1 MGTRTASPRCRYGER
16 PQRDSVWRYICKN
29 TTCWLATAHDVT
41 TGVPQ
46 YKCRRENTSSAFSSS
61 LTGLFEACRVNL
73 VRVQFSNSTMAST
86 SKAFRKCVD
95 PCPRYLTPDDT
106 HDCCVFCLG
115 MEHARDVLEGGCSYA
130 DTEGMRE
137 NGYEGMP
144 PVQEMITSLSLC
156 GETSSLKA
164 PSWPSK
170 PLNLA

>member
-1 MGTRTASPRCRYGER
+1 MSLPFF
-16 PQRDSVWRYICKN
+16 IN
-29 TTCWLATAHDVT
+29 LDVE
-41 TGVPQ
+41 VE
-46 YKCRRENTSSAFSSS
+46 KEWEK
-61 LTGLFEACRVNL
+61 LFFL
-73 VRVQFSNSTMAST
+73 VFIGFQHT
-86 SKAFRKCVD
+86 
-95 PCPRYLTPDDT
+95 
-106 HDCCVFCLG
+106 
-115 MEHARDVLEGGCSYA
+115 SYA

>member
-1 MGTRTASPRCRYGER
+1 MSLPFF
-16 PQRDSVWRYICKN
+16 IN
-29 TTCWLATAHDVT
+29 LDVE
-41 TGVPQ
+41 VE
-46 YKCRRENTSSAFSSS
+46 KEWEKLFFFFFSRIHRFQH
-61 LTGLFEACRVNL
+61 T
-73 VRVQFSNSTMAST
+73 
-86 SKAFRKCVD
+86 
-95 PCPRYLTPDDT
+95 
-106 HDCCVFCLG
+106 
-115 MEHARDVLEGGCSYA
+115 SYA